1 MIKGQKINKNLNRN
15 YIASNFNSN
24 IKCHQSRQQ
33 RRITNINPTAA
44 AATKTNVKNKKE
56 LGSFYTYAKLLCNA
70 VAVAYLHFRMTF
82 CDTAKSSTI
91 CSMLVCS
98 TELLKYFLRF

>member
-33 RRITNINPTAA
+33 RRITHINPTAA
-44 AATKTNVKNKKE
+44 AATKTNVKNKKSRE
-56 LGSFYTYAKLLCNA
+56 VSTHMLNCYAMQWL
-70 VAVAYLHFRMTF
+70 
-82 CDTAKSSTI
+82 
-91 CSMLVCS
+91 
-98 TELLKYFLRF
+98 